1 MKDKEL
7 EKLEQH
13 DENCQTANEAEE
25 KQGVAKKAS
34 LAIFILVLLLFVA
47 VMFISYFFEAK
58 FGKTAGTA
66 ALIVVALLIAV
77 YLYRKEI
84 MGKLKR
90 KK

>member
-1 MKDKEL
+1 MKDKNL
-7 EKLEQH
+7 EKVEQN
-13 DENCQTANEAEE
+13 DVNCQPKDEAEE
-25 KQGVAKKAS
+25 KQGVAKRAS
-34 LAIFILVLLLFVA
+34 LAIFMLVLLLFVG
-47 VMFISYFFEAK
+47 VMFVSYFFEAK

-77 YLYRKEI
+77 CLYRKEI

>member
-13 DENCQTANEAEE
+13 DESCQPENEAEE
-25 KQGVAKKAS
+25 KQGVAKRAS
-34 LAIFILVLLLFVA
+34 LAIFILVLLLFLG

-58 FGKTAGTA
+58 FGKTAGTV
-66 ALIVVALLIAV
+66 ALIILALLIAV

-84 MGKLKR
+84 MERLKR